1 MKMNLFNFEFGTFQ
15 QKDNDLILKIDK
27 NRFSYDKLHELDD
40 IKKGNPFFLKVKEIK
55 EKDNQVIIQYLIP
68 NEYKNL
74 LQIKR
79 EPKAIKTAIAKQI
92 INDDILSNLKNSI
105 EYVSLNP
112 ANIWYLPM
120 KNVKYAYQANNL
132 MPLDHKH
139 SHLEKYKAV
148 ILFCL
153 TGAPYEKL
161 LEEPKFANPKHDEL
175 LDQIISAKD
184 IKQLKTTVNNIDD
197 YVEYTEWEHVQAKQ
211 KKNKQKMWL
220 SIGIVALTGLA
231 LVGLE
236 NKSWEQK
243 YQNLQDKNKLEV
255 KRVRNEVYLE
265 NALKHKKYTKAK
277 VYMEKM
283 DYSKAEQIKVYKKY
297 GAYQQVLNIKPKEL
311 NSIINELYKE
321 GKEKKILDLTLPSKA
336 TSNQNQILVAYKDII
351 NYDTN
356 KLEQD
361 GTLIDNPTILL
372 RIGEAYVNHND
383 LDDAELLETRLIQK
397 SSIKGKYLKA
407 QINLAQENQD
417 LDNAKKDLD
426 NANKID
432 NKDKSKGDKVKSA
445 QSEVDTAENK
455 QKSYQK
461 QVKKLAKKVGD
472 D

>member
-197 YVEYTEWEHVQAKQ
+197 YVEYTEWENVQAKQ
-211 KKNKQKMWL
+211 KKNKQKR
-220 SIGIVALTGLA
+220 
-231 LVGLE
+231 
-236 NKSWEQK
+236 KS
-243 YQNLQDKNKLEV
+243 
-255 KRVRNEVYLE
+255 
-265 NALKHKKYTKAK
+265 H
-277 VYMEKM
+277 
-283 DYSKAEQIKVYKKY
+283 
-297 GAYQQVLNIKPKEL
+297 
-311 NSIINELYKE
+311 
-321 GKEKKILDLTLPSKA
+321 
-336 TSNQNQILVAYKDII
+336 
-351 NYDTN
+351 
-356 KLEQD
+356 
-361 GTLIDNPTILL
+361 
-372 RIGEAYVNHND
+372 
-383 LDDAELLETRLIQK
+383 
-397 SSIKGKYLKA
+397 
-407 QINLAQENQD
+407 
-417 LDNAKKDLD
+417 
-426 NANKID
+426 
-432 NKDKSKGDKVKSA
+432 
-445 QSEVDTAENK
+445 
-455 QKSYQK
+455 
-461 QVKKLAKKVGD
+461 
-472 D
+472 